1 MHIELRLKTDRHQM
15 QVAKQSSLSYAQ
27 FQNGLSSM
35 LARFTISSYIG
46 FLDNLVIIELRAI
59 VWFFEQMFTL

>member
-15 QVAKQSSLSYAQ
+15 QIAKQSSLSHAQ

-35 LARFTISSYIG
+35 LARFTISLYIG

-59 VWFFEQMFTL
+59 VWFFEQMFAL